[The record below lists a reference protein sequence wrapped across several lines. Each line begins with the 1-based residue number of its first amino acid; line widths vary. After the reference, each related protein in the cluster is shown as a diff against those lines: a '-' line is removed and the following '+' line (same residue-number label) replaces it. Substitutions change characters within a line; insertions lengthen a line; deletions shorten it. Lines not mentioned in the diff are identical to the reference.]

1 MPSKR
6 PCTFTRNKHV
16 KKIAYYTDNK
26 GIFPSHLLVFDRC
39 KRLQEYDNFLRE
51 RGYVLS
57 IS

>member
-16 KKIAYYTDNK
+16 KKIAYYANTE
-26 GIFPSHLLVFDRC
+26 GIFPPCWLVFDRC
-39 KRLQEYDNFLRE
+39 KRIQEYNNFLRE
-51 RGYVLS
+51 QGFVLS